1 MTDATSQANGRAPG
15 AESARRASPD
25 LDGTPR
31 YGAAAG
37 GTAPT
42 APDSGEASAWPGW
55 PGVARPAGW
64 FLPAS
69 GEAPPPVRPGMQPVR
84 ADAGPELDSEPGP
97 RYSAGPDEPGV
108 VGPTPALRGRA
119 GGPGFVVPPGAVR
132 GLHDQAHR
140 SGWQLAQQVWQ
151 ESGINWEPPAGPA
164 SAESPADEPE
174 QEPGCGEDPHGGLP
188 GQSRPTDAPGQ
199 AAPQPAFAELTLGAP
214 TLAGTP

>member
-69 GEAPPPVRPGMQPVR
+69 GEAAPPARPGMEPVR
-84 ADAGPELDSEPGP
+84 ADAGPEPDPEPGP
-97 RYSAGPDEPGV
+97 RHSARPDEPGS
-108 VGPTPALRGRA
+108 
-119 GGPGFVVPPGAVR
+119 
-132 GLHDQAHR
+132 D
-140 SGWQLAQQVWQ
+140 
-151 ESGINWEPPAGPA
+151 ESGDQRDDMRQGDDLRDG
-164 SAESPADEPE
+164 SGRGDFSRAD
-174 QEPGCGEDPHGGLP
+174 
-188 GQSRPTDAPGQ
+188 
-199 AAPQPAFAELTLGAP
+199 PQPTAL
-214 TLAGTP
+214 